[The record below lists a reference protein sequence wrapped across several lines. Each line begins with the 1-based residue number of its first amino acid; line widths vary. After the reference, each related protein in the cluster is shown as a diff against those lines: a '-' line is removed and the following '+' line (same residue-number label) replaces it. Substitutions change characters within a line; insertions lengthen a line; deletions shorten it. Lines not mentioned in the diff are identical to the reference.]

1 VRLNAYLARAGIAS
15 RRASEELIRA
25 GRVTVNGMTAALA
38 TRIEPEDRV
47 ELDGELVEP
56 QPPTYVLLHKP
67 AGVVTT
73 TRDPHGRATVVGL
86 VGHPRRLVPVGRL
99 DADTTGALLLTN
111 DGELA
116 HRLMHPRF
124 EIDKVYVAEVE
135 GRPTA
140 ETLRCLAEGIKLEDG
155 RTAPARARLVAADR
169 VELTIH
175 EGRKH
180 QVKRMLEA
188 VGHPVRR
195 LHRSRYAGLDLAGLE
210 AGRWREL
217 SAEEVAGLKRA
228 MRDV

>member
-1 VRLNAYLARAGIAS
+1 
-15 RRASEELIRA
+15 
-25 GRVTVNGMTAALA
+25 
-38 TRIEPEDRV
+38 
-47 ELDGELVEP
+47 
-56 QPPTYVLLHKP
+56 
-67 AGVVTT
+67 
-73 TRDPHGRATVVGL
+73 
-86 VGHPRRLVPVGRL
+86 
-99 DADTTGALLLTN
+99 
-111 DGELA
+111 
-116 HRLMHPRF
+116 
-124 EIDKVYVAEVE
+124 
-135 GRPTA
+135 
-140 ETLRCLAEGIKLEDG
+140 
-155 RTAPARARLVAADR
+155 VAADR

>member
-1 VRLNAYLARAGIAS
+1 
-15 RRASEELIRA
+15 
-25 GRVTVNGMTAALA
+25 MTAGLA
-38 TRIEPEDRV
+38 TRVEPEDRV
-47 ELDGELVEP
+47 EVDGEFVEP
-56 QPPTYVLLHKP
+56 EPLTFVLLHKP

-73 TRDPHGRATVVGL
+73 ARDPQGRPTVVGL
-86 VGHPRRLVPVGRL
+86 VGHTRRLVPVGRL
-99 DADTTGALLLTN
+99 DSDTTGALL
-111 DGELA
+111 LA

-124 EIDKVYVAEVE
+124 EMDKVYVAEVQ
-135 GRPTA
+135 GRPTSD
-140 ETLRCLAEGIKLEDG
+140 TLRRLAEGIELEDG
-155 RTAPARARLVAADR
+155 WTAPARARLVAADR

-217 SAEEVAGLKRA
+217 SAEEVASLERA
-228 MRDV
+228 TR